1 MNTPR
6 FLSSIYHFIFSS
18 KVMSPVWLAVR
29 VYVGYQWLHAGYGKF
44 TNPAWI
50 GADTGK
56 AIIGFVN
63 GALGKTVG
71 EHPDVTMWYA
81 WFLKN
86 IVLPN
91 AETWSYAITFGEM
104 LVGAGLILGALTF
117 LAGFFGVV
125 MNFNFLLAGTVSIN
139 PVLLLLTIFIMLAY
153 RVAGYIGLDYYI
165 LKTGRY

>member
-6 FLSSIYHFIFSS
+6 FLSSIYHFVFSS

-29 VYVGYQWLHAGYGKF
+29 VYVGWQWLHAGYGKF

-50 GADTGK
+50 GVDTGK
-56 AIIGFVN
+56 AITGFVN
-63 GALGKTVG
+63 GALTKTVG
-71 EHPDVTMWYA
+71 DHPDVTMWYA

-91 AETWSYAITFGEM
+91 ADTWSYAITYGEM

-117 LAGFFGVV
+117 LAGFFGIV
-125 MNFNFLLAGTVSIN
+125 MNFNFLLAGTVSTN
-139 PVLLLLTIFIMLAY
+139 PILLVLTLLLMLAY

-165 LKTGRY
+165 LKTGR